1 MKTTIIQ
8 GNKVK
13 TLKNCRALAFTGHTN
28 IEKCYGI
35 DQIPEVYNEE
45 VYNSCYSDIKNY
57 IDSYIKKYPN
67 EKIIIITGMARGV
80 DEVAGLVA
88 IDLDLDI
95 ICSVPHSIVWHKNR
109 ENTSKGRVQAISY
122 DKFLEYHKASWVE
135 IKKSYSGGH
144 QFANFARNCFMVDIA
159 TDVVSFK
166 QYDSSGTD
174 HCIKYAKTEGKY
186 SGNIVASKIK
196 EEKW

>member
-1 MKTTIIQ
+1 MKTHTID

-13 TLKNCRALAFTGHTN
+13 TLKKCRALAFTGHNN

-35 DQIPEVYNEE
+35 EQNHEIYNKEA
-45 VYNSCYSDIKNY
+45 YNNCYADIKNY
-57 IDSYIKKYPN
+57 IDSYIKKYLN

-88 IDLDLDI
+88 MDFGLDV
-95 ICSVPHSIVWHKNR
+95 ICSVPHSIDWHKNR
-109 ENTSKGRVQAISY
+109 ENTSKGRVQAIYY
-122 DKFLEYHKASWVE
+122 DKFLDYNKATWVE

-144 QFANFARNCFMVDIA
+144 KFANFARNCFMVDIA

-166 QYDSSGTD
+166 QYDSTGTD
-174 HCIKYAKTEGKY
+174 HCIKYAKSEGKY
-186 SGNIVASKIK
+186 IGNIVASKS
-196 EEKW
+196 ECEKW

>member
-1 MKTTIIQ
+1 MNPHTID

-13 TLKNCRALAFTGHTN
+13 TLKKYRALAFTGHTN

-35 DQIPEVYNEE
+35 EQIPEKYNQEAFE
-45 VYNSCYSDIKNY
+45 SCYADIKNY

-67 EKIIIITGMARGV
+67 EKIVIITGMARGV

-88 IDLDLDI
+88 MDLCLEI
-95 ICSVPHSIVWHKNR
+95 ICAVPHSIEWHKNR
-109 ENTSKGRVQAISY
+109 ENTSKGRVQAIY
-122 DKFLEYHKASWVE
+122 YNRFLQYQKASWCE

-174 HCIKYAKTEGKY
+174 HCIKYAKKEGKY
-186 SGNIVASKIK
+186 IGNIVDSKRK
-196 EEKW
+196 GEQW

>member
-1 MKTTIIQ
+1 MKTTIVQ
-8 GNKVK
+8 GNKVQ

-35 DQIPEVYNEE
+35 EQIPEKYNQEAFE
-45 VYNSCYSDIKNY
+45 SCYLDIKNY
-57 IDSYIKKYPN
+57 IDSYIKKYSN
-67 EKIIIITGMARGV
+67 DKIIIITGMARGV
-80 DEVAGLVA
+80 DEIAGLVA
-88 IDLDLDI
+88 MDKGLTL
-95 ICSVPHSIVWHKNR
+95 ICSVPHSVDWHKNR
-109 ENTSKGRVQAISY
+109 TCTSKGRVQAIY
-122 DKFLEYHKASWVE
+122 YNKFIEYPRSSWVE

-174 HCIKYAKTEGKY
+174 HCIKYAKSEGKY
-186 SGNIVASKIK
+186 IGNIHASKRK
-196 EEKW
+196 EEQW

>member
-1 MKTTIIQ
+1 MKTTVVQ
-8 GNKVK
+8 GNKAG

-35 DQIPEVYNEE
+35 EQIPEKYNQEAFE
-45 VYNSCYSDIKNY
+45 SCYQDIKNY
-57 IDSYIKKYPN
+57 IDSYIKKYSN
-67 EKIIIITGMARGV
+67 DKIIIITGMARGV
-80 DEVAGLVA
+80 DEIAGLVA
-88 IDLDLDI
+88 MDKGLTL
-95 ICSVPHSIVWHKNR
+95 ICSVPHSIEWHKNR
-109 ENTSKGRVQAISY
+109 ENTSKGRVQAIY
-122 DKFLEYHKASWVE
+122 YNKFIEYSRASWIE

-174 HCIKYAKTEGKY
+174 HCIKYAKSEGKY
-186 SGNIVASKIK
+186 IGNIQASKRK
-196 EEKW
+196 EDQW

>member
-1 MKTTIIQ
+1 MKTTIVQ
-8 GNKVK
+8 GNKAS
-13 TLKNCRALAFTGHTN
+13 TLKNYRALAFTGHTN

-35 DQIPEVYNEE
+35 EQIPEKYNPEAFE
-45 VYNSCYSDIKNY
+45 SCYTDIKNY
-57 IDSYIKKYPN
+57 IESYIKKYNN

-80 DEVAGLVA
+80 DEIAGLVA
-88 IDLDLDI
+88 MDKGLSI
-95 ICSVPHSIVWHKNR
+95 ICSVPHSVEWHKNR
-109 ENTSKGRVQAISY
+109 TNTSKGRVQAIYY
-122 DKFLEYHKASWVE
+122 DKFLQYSKASWCE

-174 HCIKYAKTEGKY
+174 HCVKYAKSQNKY
-186 SGNIVASKIK
+186 IGNIKATKKEIK
-196 EEKW
+196 

>member
-1 MKTTIIQ
+1 MKITIVQ

-28 IEKCYGI
+28 IEKCYGM

-45 VYNSCYSDIKNY
+45 VYNSCYRDIKNY

-88 IDLDLDI
+88 INLDLDI

-122 DKFLEYHKASWVE
+122 DKFLEYQKASWVE

-174 HCIKYAKTEGKY
+174 HCIKYAKAEGKY
-186 SGNIVASKIK
+186 SGNIVASKANN
-196 EEKW
+196 EKW

>member
-1 MKTTIIQ
+1 MKTTIAQ

-35 DQIPEVYNEE
+35 EQIPEKYNHEAFE
-45 VYNSCYSDIKNY
+45 SCYADIKNY
-57 IDSYIKKYPN
+57 IDFYIKKYPN
-67 EKIIIITGMARGV
+67 EKIIIITGVARGV

-88 IDLDLDI
+88 MDLCLDI
-95 ICSVPHSIVWHKNR
+95 ICSVPHSIDWHKNR
-109 ENTSKGRVQAISY
+109 ENTSKGRAQAIYY
-122 DKFLEYHKASWVE
+122 DKFLDYSKATWVE

-166 QYDSSGTD
+166 QYNSSGTD
-174 HCIKYAKTEGKY
+174 HCIKYAKKEGKY
-186 SGNIVASKIK
+186 IGNIVDSKRK
-196 EEKW
+196 GEQW

>member
-1 MKTTIIQ
+1 MKTHTID

-13 TLKNCRALAFTGHTN
+13 TLKRRALAFTGHTN
-28 IEKCYGI
+28 IEKCYGMK
-35 DQIPEVYNEE
+35 QIPEIYNTEAFE
-45 VYNSCYSDIKNY
+45 SCYTDIKNY
-57 IDSYIKKYPN
+57 IDSYIKKYLN

-80 DEVAGLVA
+80 DEIAGLVA
-88 IDLDLDI
+88 MERGLDI
-95 ICSVPHSIVWHKNR
+95 ICSVPHSIDWHKNR
-109 ENTSKGRVQAISY
+109 ENTSKGRVQAIYY
-122 DKFLEYHKASWVE
+122 DKFLQYSRASWCE

-174 HCIKYAKTEGKY
+174 HCIKYAKSQNKY
-186 SGNIVASKIK
+186 VGNIQATKKEIK
-196 EEKW
+196 W

>member
-1 MKTTIIQ
+1 MKTTIVQ

-35 DQIPEVYNEE
+35 EQIPEKYNHEAFE
-45 VYNSCYSDIKNY
+45 SCYADIKNY
-57 IDSYIKKYPN
+57 IDFYIKKYPN
-67 EKIIIITGMARGV
+67 EKIVIITGMARGV
-80 DEVAGLVA
+80 DEIAGHVAMERGLE
-88 IDLDLDI
+88 I
-95 ICSVPHSIVWHKNR
+95 ICAVPHSIEWHKNR
-109 ENTSKGRVQAISY
+109 ENTSKGRVQSIYY
-122 DKFLEYHKASWVE
+122 DKFLDYSKATWVE

-166 QYDSSGTD
+166 QYNSSGTD
-174 HCIKYAKTEGKY
+174 HCIKYAKKEGKY
-186 SGNIVASKIK
+186 IGNIVDSKRK
-196 EEKW
+196 GEQW